1 MRTFQDSAGRTW
13 TIAVN
18 VDAVKRVKALLG
30 EDMLDIEH
38 FFPRLLAD
46 PILLCD
52 TLFAILKPQAEAQN
66 VTDIDFARAMAGD
79 AIAHARKALVE
90 DYVDFFPDASQRE
103 LLREALARYGELTLQ
118 MKELAK
124 ARLKRASLPP
134 EIEKAF
140 GEPSTG

>member
-79 AIAHARKALVE
+79 AIAHARKTLVE

-140 GEPSTG
+140 GEPSTA